1 MKDWNFLDLAK
12 DRKGWYRK
20 KQVNI
25 SILVLESEESVHA
38 PIYAFL
44 VQLGETTI
52 LLSLEKLGPISMT
65 SPGNHQS

>member
-1 MKDWNFLDLAK
+1 MVQ
-12 DRKGWYRK
+12 K

-25 SILVLESEESVHA
+25 LILVLESEEPVHA

-52 LLSLEKLGPISMT
+52 LLSLEKAGT
-65 SPGNHQS
+65 H